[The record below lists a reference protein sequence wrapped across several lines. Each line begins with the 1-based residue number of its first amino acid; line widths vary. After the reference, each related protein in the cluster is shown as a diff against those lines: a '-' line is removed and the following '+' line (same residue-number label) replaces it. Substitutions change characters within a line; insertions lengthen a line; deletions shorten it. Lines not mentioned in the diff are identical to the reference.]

1 MKSTY
6 IGLPIDLKVAAPRFN
21 NYRPYVML
29 GIAPFYDLTTSK
41 HSLLRTKA
49 LNTCLEVGMGC
60 EIYLPFFK
68 LVPELKFDF
77 GLGNVLDKQRPELT
91 DPAQR
96 IFTESIDAAHL
107 NMVSLVFYFE

>member
-1 MKSTY
+1 M
-6 IGLPIDLKVAAPRFN
+6 F
-21 NYRPYVML
+21 

-49 LNTCLEVGMGC
+49 LNTCLEVGLGC

-96 IFTESIDAAHL
+96 IFTESVDAAHL